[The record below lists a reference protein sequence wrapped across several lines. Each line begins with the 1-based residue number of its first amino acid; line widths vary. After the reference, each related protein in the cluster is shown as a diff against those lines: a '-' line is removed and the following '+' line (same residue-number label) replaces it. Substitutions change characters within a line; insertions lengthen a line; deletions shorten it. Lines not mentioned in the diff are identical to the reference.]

1 MVVLV
6 GQVEQFVDEVHATA
20 IPTSGTGQTVSQQF
34 QAALGSSVVDSHAV
48 RGCGHQQ
55 RGG

>member
-34 QAALGSSVVDSHAV
+34 QAALARRS
-48 RGCGHQQ
+48 
-55 RGG
+55 